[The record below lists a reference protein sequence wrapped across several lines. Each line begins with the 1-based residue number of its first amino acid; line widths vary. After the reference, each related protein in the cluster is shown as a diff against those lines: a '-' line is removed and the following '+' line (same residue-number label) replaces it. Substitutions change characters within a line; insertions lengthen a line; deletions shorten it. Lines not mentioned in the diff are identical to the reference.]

1 MEKTIGVLVLL
12 VSCVSLLFGSDEPGA
27 DWMEYLDY
35 RENEVYPIKLQI
47 NFIPLVKIK
56 VNSSPLWVIFDTGC
70 SEGFSLTTAVEA
82 QIEHKIKGTTTERW
96 LDGSYRGESKIVMI
110 TSMQVF
116 GDEYACVETS
126 LSDWRIF
133 STFKYNGLLGL
144 GYFKDKRVTI
154 NYKTKKN
161 GITERPLVYASLKK
175 RSVRIAF
182 LLDPP
187 CSQKDLIYVLGKT
200 NGQTA
205 VVFLDTGSSAS
216 FIDPDFL
223 GDREVFQ
230 GKRGP
235 MARKAL
241 VSIGGFEFRVP
252 EMRVLEQERGVRF
265 AYPVA
270 VKIGSDVLKEFLL
283 TVDKITNRI
292 ILQSN

>member
-1 MEKTIGVLVLL
+1 MEKIIGVLVLL
-12 VSCVSLLFGSDEPGA
+12 ISSVSLLFGSDEPGA

-47 NFIPLVKIK
+47 NFIPLVQVK
-56 VNSSPLWVIFDTGC
+56 VNSSPLWVKFDIGC
-70 SEGFSLTTAVEA
+70 SEGFSLTTAVET
-82 QIEHKIKGTTTERW
+82 QIEYKIKGTTTERW
-96 LDGSYRGESKIVMI
+96 PDGSYRGESKIVTI
-110 TSMQVF
+110 DSLQIF
-116 GDEYACVETS
+116 GDEYSCVETS

-133 STFKYNGLLGL
+133 STLKFNGLLGL

-154 NYKTKKN
+154 NYKTKKI
-161 GITERPLVYASLKK
+161 GITERPLVYDSLKR
-175 RSVRIAF
+175 RSGGIAS

-187 CSQKDLIYVLGKT
+187 FSQRDLIYVLGKA

-205 VVFLDTGSSAS
+205 VIYLDTGSSAS

-235 MARKAL
+235 MVRKTL
-241 VSIGGFEFRVP
+241 VSIGGLEFHVP
-252 EMRVLEQERGVRF
+252 EMRVQEQERGVHF

-270 VKIGSDVLKEFLL
+270 AKIGSDVLKEFLL
-283 TVDKITNRI
+283 TIDKITNRI
-292 ILQSN
+292 ILQNN